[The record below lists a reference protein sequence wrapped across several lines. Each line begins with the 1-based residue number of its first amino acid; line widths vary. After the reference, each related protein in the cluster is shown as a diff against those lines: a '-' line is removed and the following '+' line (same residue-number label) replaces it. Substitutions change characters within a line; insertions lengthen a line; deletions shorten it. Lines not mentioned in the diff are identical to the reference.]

1 MDRTLI
7 KNEVKAALK
16 GKWIY
21 LFVILAVMGA
31 VSSVLAGLLFPVLM
45 FGFYVISLDV
55 LNGQEIDV
63 NKFIEPFKD
72 LNQALKLI
80 AVSLLVGLL
89 VGIGFALFL
98 VPGIILM
105 MMWSQASFIMME
117 NPELG
122 VLDAMKKSSEMMK
135 GYKMDLFMFHLS
147 YIGHYLLV
155 MITFGL
161 WLIYFMPLIEVAKV
175 NYYKHLKKARAQDV
189 IEVEVI
195 N

>member
-63 NKFIEPFKD
+63 NKFIEPFKN

-117 NPELG
+117 NPELS

>member
-89 VGIGFALFL
+89 VGIGFALF
-98 VPGIILM
+98 VIPGIILM

-175 NYYKHLKKARAQDV
+175 NYYKHLKVARAHDV
-189 IEVEVI
+189 VEVEVI

>member
-1 MDRTLI
+1 MDRRMI

-31 VSSVLAGLLFPVLM
+31 ISSVVLGLLFPVLM

-55 LNGQEIDV
+55 LNGQDIDV

-72 LNQALKLI
+72 LNQALKLL

-89 VGIGFALFL
+89 VGIGFALFII
-98 VPGIILM
+98 PGIILM

-122 VLDAMKKSSEMMK
+122 ILDAMKKSSEMMK
-135 GYKMDLFMFHLS
+135 GYKMDLFIFHLS
-147 YIGHYLLV
+147 FIGHYLLT

-161 WLIYFMPLIEVAKV
+161 WMLYFLPLLEVSKV
-175 NYYKHLKKARAQDV
+175 NYYKHLKMARAHDV
-189 IEVEVI
+189 VEVEVI

>member
-31 VSSVLAGLLFPVLM
+31 VSSPLAGLLFPVLM

>member
-31 VSSVLAGLLFPVLM
+31 VSSPFAGLLFPVLM

-135 GYKMDLFMFHLS
+135 GYKMDLFIFHLS